1 MRLSPEAIQEFQKI
15 YRREFGKAI
24 SDDEARKIAERF
36 ITLIEI
42 ILRPIPGVDFSID
55 EEKNNLVK
63 THLGS
68 CWPIL
73 NQRLKLYIDLVI
85 KINLS

>member
-1 MRLSPEAIQEFQKI
+1 MRLSEEAIREFQKI
-15 YRREFGKAI
+15 YQREFGKTI

-63 THLGS
+63 THPGS
-68 CWPIL
+68 C
-73 NQRLKLYIDLVI
+73 
-85 KINLS
+85 